1 MADCMSRTGAGTTLT
16 VIHSDK
22 QLTRTTRWTTSAG
35 KESSR
40 IPKVKIIATK
50 KEPVTN
56 TTLILKTET
65 VDGTRKTDVVD
76 FMIQT
81 HSTSTYPTI
90 PEGNGMELRNTEI
103 NISVKPQ
110 TPTTS
115 GTLERA
121 SVIAKGRQVREGTT
135 TGFIRQRNTAWR
147 TTYPLLSGPVTAT
160 TVLTLPCYPSRTT
173 FLSTPLP
180 QFPRTA
186 EHPPH
191 DRSLLSTRRLQLHGT
206 LPHLAPQNLLAA
218 TLCDK
223 RCQRS

>member
-1 MADCMSRTGAGTTLT
+1 M
-16 VIHSDK
+16 
-22 QLTRTTRWTTSAG
+22 
-35 KESSR
+35 
-40 IPKVKIIATK
+40 PKLKIIATK

-56 TTLILKTET
+56 TTLILKTGT

-90 PEGNGMELRNTEI
+90 PEGNGMELRNTEF

-121 SVIAKGRQVREGTT
+121 TVSAKGRQVREGTT

-180 QFPRTA
+180 QFPRAA

-191 DRSLLSTRRLQLHGT
+191 CRSLLSPRGLQLHST
-206 LPHLAPQNLLAA
+206 LPHLAPQNLLEGA
-218 TLCDK
+218 LCDK
-223 RCQRS
+223 SCQRS